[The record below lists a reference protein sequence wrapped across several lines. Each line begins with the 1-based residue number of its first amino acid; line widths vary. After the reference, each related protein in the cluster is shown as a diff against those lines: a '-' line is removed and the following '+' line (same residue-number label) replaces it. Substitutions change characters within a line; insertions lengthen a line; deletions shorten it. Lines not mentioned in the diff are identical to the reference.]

1 MPNLTDKYQR
11 DLKLVNDMRKGLQDI
26 ILERFRQN
34 DKWGEQNHGLTA
46 WSAILAEE
54 CGEFAEAALGVLFQD
69 GETPQRS
76 ASLADARK
84 EAIHCAAVALAII
97 ECIDRHAQ
105 PTP

>member
-1 MPNLTDKYQR
+1 MKDYFTEAEIKAGSEMAAAMR
-11 DLKLVNDMRKGLQDI
+11 DVV
-26 ILERFRQN
+26 LERLRQN
-34 DKWGEQNHGLTA
+34 KKWGEQNHGLTD
-46 WSAILAEE
+46 WSAILTEE

-69 GETPQRS
+69 GETPQRA

-105 PTP
+105 PTS